1 MSENITFTRTQMSA
15 ELNNTL
21 YASGYKWFVKGNL
34 RNFFEDSTCQVYDFD
49 YIYFKNE
56 ENAKNYCVLQ
66 NEKFFERLWFPTF
79 VYKTEIAENYIDLSE
94 KYFKQLRKA
103 RQKQKIKK

>member
-1 MSENITFTRTQMSA
+1 MFESVSITRTQISA

-34 RNFFEDSTCQVYDFD
+34 HDFFNDSTCQVYDYD
-49 YIYFKNE
+49 YIYFKDE
-56 ENAKNYCVLQ
+56 ENAKSYCTLQ
-66 NEKFFERLWFPTF
+66 NEKFFEQLWFPTI

-94 KYFKQLRKA
+94 KYFKQLKKA
-103 RQKQKIKK
+103 RQHQKINK